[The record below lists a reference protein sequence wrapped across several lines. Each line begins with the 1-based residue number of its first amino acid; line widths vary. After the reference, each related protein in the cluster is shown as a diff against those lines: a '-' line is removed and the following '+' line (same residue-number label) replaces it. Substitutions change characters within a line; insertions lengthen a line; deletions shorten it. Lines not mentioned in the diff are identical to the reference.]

1 MKSKVC
7 GLKYPENIN
16 QIIQLQPDYVGF
28 IFYKES
34 NRNIELNNLESI
46 VIDIPKHIKKVGV
59 FVNESVE
66 DVIKKLKTYN
76 FDSVEV
82 LHSITE
88 NMVFALPSE
97 LRD

>member
-34 NRNIELNNLESI
+34 KLDELCGGGVGSHILIVSI
-46 VIDIPKHIKKVGV
+46 RISRICKKIIYLTV
-59 FVNESVE
+59 S
-66 DVIKKLKTYN
+66 
-76 FDSVEV
+76 
-82 LHSITE
+82 HSFFQ
-88 NMVFALPSE
+88 NK
-97 LRD
+97 